1 MNPLRLL
8 VLLVSLPLLLG
19 AVCNA
24 ELRTWT
30 AVNGKEVEAEFVS
43 NEKGTVKLKLKSGKV
58 FEVPLN
64 NLSKSDQ
71 EFLKAKSS
79 SGSLADTI
87 VGRLITF
94 KSDDGYT
101 MQILLNEDGVMVVA
115 GLRDQRLTYKI
126 EGNEVLIFKEE
137 ERDGGISFSSSSPK
151 VGDQVEMGAKEE
163 KMRGKITKIEAA
175 DEFIRFSAKPEG
187 VNGEEELE
195 EREDIAYLKGSDT
208 PYTGKVFE
216 LDGNGNKQREGFYKD
231 GRREGIMIV
240 WYYNGQKMRE
250 GNFKDGELD
259 GLFIRW
265 HMNGEKRAEG
275 SFKDGKLVE
284 GSEKFWNSKGEP
296 VDSKEEARK

>member
-19 AVCNA
+19 GCGGEASVNLT
-24 ELRTWT
+24 EL
-30 AVNGKEVEAEFVS
+30 EVRE
-43 NEKGTVKLKLKSGKV
+43 
-58 FEVPLN
+58 
-64 NLSKSDQ
+64 
-71 EFLKAKSS
+71 
-79 SGSLADTI
+79 
-87 VGRLITF
+87 
-94 KSDDGYT
+94 
-101 MQILLNEDGVMVVA
+101 
-115 GLRDQRLTYKI
+115 
-126 EGNEVLIFKEE
+126 
-137 ERDGGISFSSSSPK
+137 GIS
-151 VGDQVEMGAKEE
+151 
-163 KMRGKITKIEAA
+163 
-175 DEFIRFSAKPEG
+175 
-187 VNGEEELE
+187 
-195 EREDIAYLKGSDT
+195 YLKGSDA

-296 VDSKEEARK
+296 VDSKEEAFKK